1 MRKLTAIFIL
11 GLLGACGGV
20 ADSVSSK
27 LDPAGMVTPSKVSA
41 VPSN

>member
-1 MRKLTAIFIL
+1 MRKLSAILIL

-20 ADSVSSK
+20 ADSTTSK